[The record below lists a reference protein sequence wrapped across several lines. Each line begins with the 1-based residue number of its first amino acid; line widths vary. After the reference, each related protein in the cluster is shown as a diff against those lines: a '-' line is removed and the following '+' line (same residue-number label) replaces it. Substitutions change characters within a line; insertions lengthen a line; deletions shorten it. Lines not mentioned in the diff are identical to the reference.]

1 MRFVRSLLSALVLGI
16 FAAPALAAPSYT
28 VTTLNTGQYDQ
39 WRLIDNAGTLYG
51 SSNWRTAFHAG
62 GSTTVVHVST
72 SPFPTGE
79 ITAISNAGHM
89 ASYEY
94 WTTIGDIV
102 NASGYLTVNGVTTD
116 LGGFGPDSGRGDTF
130 SHGVNNAGTVV
141 GSSSTNLRLP
151 GGDPHYPRFASHA
164 YVYSDNKMKDLGTL
178 GGIHSSASGINAAG
192 TIVGTAEN
200 ANRQDRAFI
209 YQNGRMTDLG
219 GFSGGSSLA
228 SGINDAGLIIGQS
241 ARDNNGYV
249 KSAFVYANGA
259 MTDLGWGAQRS
270 STAVDI
276 NELGQI
282 IGYGADANGQERGFI
297 YQNGQLLQLDTAVD
311 PLDNWIIKTTY
322 SINDRGLILADA
334 CKLDVCGT
342 VLLSPVP
349 EPETYAMML
358 AGLGLLGFCARR
370 RSRTAASAKQ

>member
-1 MRFVRSLLSALVLGI
+1 MRFARSLLSALVLGI

-51 SSNWRTAFHAG
+51 SSNWRAAFHAG
-62 GSTTVVHVST
+62 GSTTVVRVST
-72 SPFPTGE
+72 SPFPTGA

-94 WTTIGDIV
+94 WTTIGDV
-102 NASGYLTVNGVTTD
+102 VYADGYLTLNGATT
-116 LGGFGPDSGRGDTF
+116 LLPAFGHGGGGVDTF
-130 SHGVNNAGTVV
+130 THGVNNAGTVV
-141 GSSSTNLRLP
+141 GSSRTNLRLP

-164 YVYSDNKMKDLGTL
+164 YAYSDNTMKDLGTL
-178 GGIHSSASGINAAG
+178 GGTQSSAFGINAAG
-192 TIVGTAEN
+192 TIVGGADN
-200 ANRQDRAFI
+200 AASAKRAFI
-209 YQNGRMTDLG
+209 YENGRMTDLG
-219 GFSGGSSLA
+219 AFAGGTSLA
-228 SGINDAGLIIGQS
+228 TGINDAGLIIGQS
-241 ARDNNGYV
+241 AHRAGSDV
-249 KSAFVYANGA
+249 QSAFLYANGV
-259 MTDLGWGAQRS
+259 MSDLGWSPQRAS
-270 STAVDI
+270 SAVDI
-276 NELGQI
+276 NEAGQI
-282 IGYGADANGQERGFI
+282 IGYGTDANGLERGFI
-297 YQNGQLLQLDTAVD
+297 FQNGQLLQLDTAVD

-322 SINDRGLILADA
+322 SINDNGLILADA

-370 RSRTAASAKQ
+370 RASAARAA